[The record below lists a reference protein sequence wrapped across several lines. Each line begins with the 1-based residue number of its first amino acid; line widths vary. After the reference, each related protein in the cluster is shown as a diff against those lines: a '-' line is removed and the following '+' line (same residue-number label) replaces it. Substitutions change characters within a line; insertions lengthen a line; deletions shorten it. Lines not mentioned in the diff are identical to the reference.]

1 MPHKRPHM
9 RLGGNTMIV
18 GLKDTIKLFGI
29 SIIACCAVFVCTL
42 FLNYNIDLIAIE
54 SEITTEAG
62 IAIYNA
68 YVSMGKVTAGVSGGC
83 LAATSAIMLLFYVK
97 NYIDTHGKEL
107 GILKALGYSNIKIA
121 KHFWVFGLSVLVGC
135 AVGFLL
141 AFSYLPTFYE
151 AQNAAELFPNFNV
164 QFHPLLAFLLVGV
177 PTIAF
182 IVISVLYA
190 YLKMKNPVLDL
201 LREKRE
207 YKTKNRKAD
216 TDDAPFLKGLSHS
229 TVKSKKVLAFLVVF
243 SAFCFSGMVQMSL
256 SMNELSS
263 ETFSWMILMIGL
275 LLAFMTLFLSLS
287 SVVKGNIKTIAMM
300 RVFGYEDSTC
310 SRAILGAYR
319 PISYIGFAIGTVYQ
333 YGLLKIMMT
342 FVFADIENM
351 PQYTFNFKVFVI
363 TLIAFIIVYEL
374 VMYLYSLSVRKLS
387 IKSIMLE

>member
-1 MPHKRPHM
+1 MLRKRPHT

-18 GLKDTIKLFGI
+18 GLKDTMKLFGI

-42 FLNYNIDLIAIE
+42 FLNYNTDLIAIE
-54 SEITTEAG
+54 GEITTEAG
-62 IAIYNA
+62 IAMYNA
-68 YVSMGKVTAGVSGGC
+68 YVSMGKVTVGVTGGC
-83 LAATSAIMLLFYVK
+83 LVATSVIMLLFYVK

-121 KHFWVFGLSVLVGC
+121 RHFWVFGLSVLVGC
-135 AVGFLL
+135 ALGFLL
-141 AFSYLPTFYE
+141 AFCYLPTFYE
-151 AQNAAELFPNFNV
+151 VQNAEGLFPNFDV
-164 QFHPLLAFLLVGV
+164 QFHPLLMFLLVGV

-190 YLKMKNPVLDL
+190 YLKMQNPVLNL
-201 LREKRE
+201 LREKQE

-216 TDDAPFLKGLSHS
+216 TNDAPFLKDLSSS
-229 TVKSKKVLAFLVVF
+229 TIKGKKVLAFFVAF
-243 SAFCFSGMVQMSL
+243 SAFCFSALVQMSL
-256 SMNELSS
+256 SMNELSR

-275 LLAFMTLFLSLS
+275 ILAFMTLFLSLS
-287 SVVKGNIKTIAMM
+287 SVVKGNTKTIAMM

-342 FVFADIENM
+342 FVFADIENA
-351 PQYTFNFKVFVI
+351 PEYTFNVKVLVI
-363 TLIAFIIVYEL
+363 TLIAFIIIYEL
-374 VMYLYSLSVRKLS
+374 IMYLYSLSIRKLS